1 MFEDGGIINELLIE
15 RLNYLIYVVLLLIGL
30 HAMIAKNNLIKKLI
44 GMSIF
49 QTAIILFYVSIGV
62 KEGATIPIYLPEH
75 DPHGSHAT
83 HAEGN
88 QSIEQKHGPVVLEA
102 GLVKGYSNPL
112 PHVLMLT
119 AIVVGV
125 ATLGL
130 ALALCQR
137 IYQGYGT
144 IEEDELLAQIEKQE
158 TRVQSRV
165 ASKEATAKVVA
176 VKKAAASK
184 PKVSNTKAKS
194 SAKPTP
200 KKPTPKSKAKSVSSP
215 SKASSRQS
223 ASVKSKAKRAPTK
236 STTTSKAKPA
246 SKAKSTTSAKSVPE
260 KSKAKRVPAKSKA
273 ASKAKPAPKAKSST
287 PTKSVPAKAKT
298 GTAKTKAP
306 SKTKSVTKAKSTTK
320 PKSSTTPKKSASVKA
335 KPRTPKK

>member
-88 QSIEQKHGPVVLEA
+88 QSIEQNHGPVVLEA

-215 SKASSRQS
+215 SKASTQS

-236 STTTSKAKPA
+236 STTTSKVKPA

-260 KSKAKRVPAKSKA
+260 KSKAKRVPAQPKA

-287 PTKSVPAKAKT
+287 PTKSVSAKAKT
-298 GTAKTKAP
+298 GTAKSKAP
-306 SKTKSVTKAKSTTK
+306 SKAKSVTKAKSTTK

>member
-75 DPHGSHAT
+75 DPHGSLAT

-88 QSIEQKHGPVVLEA
+88 QSIEQNHGPVVLEA

-200 KKPTPKSKAKSVSSP
+200 KKPAPKSKAKSVSSP
-215 SKASSRQS
+215 SKASTQS

-236 STTTSKAKPA
+236 STTTSKVKSA

-260 KSKAKRVPAKSKA
+260 KSKAKRVPAKPKA

-287 PTKSVPAKAKT
+287 PTKPVPAKAKK

-306 SKTKSVTKAKSTTK
+306 SKAKSVTKAKSTTK

>member
-1 MFEDGGIINELLIE
+1 MFEDGSIFNELFIE

-30 HAMIAKNNLIKKLI
+30 HGMIAKNNLIKKLI

-62 KEGATIPIYLPEH
+62 KEGASIPIYLPEH

-83 HAEGN
+83 HVEGN
-88 QSIEQKHGPVVLEA
+88 ESTEGTSHGPVVLEA
-102 GLVKGYSNPL
+102 SLVKGYSNPL

-144 IEEDELLAQIEKQE
+144 IEEDELLAKIEQQE
-158 TRVQSRV
+158 NRSQTSGDSTKSNEEV
-165 ASKEATAKVVA
+165 
-176 VKKAAASK
+176 VKK
-184 PKVSNTKAKS
+184 PTKAK
-194 SAKPTP
+194 AKTTKTKSKSTGTTLQKKTAP
-200 KKPTPKSKAKSVSSP
+200 KAKAKSISTASKSP
-215 SKASSRQS
+215 T
-223 ASVKSKAKRAPTK
+223 VIPT
-236 STTTSKAKPA
+236 KAKP
-246 SKAKSTTSAKSVPE
+246 KAKPKTTSRK
-260 KSKAKRVPAKSKA
+260 PASS
-273 ASKAKPAPKAKSST
+273 SKAKPAPKAKSTTQSKSA
-287 PTKSVPAKAKT
+287 PTKAKAKSAT
-298 GTAKTKAP
+298 RKPTSSSKAKPAP
-306 SKTKSVTKAKSTTK
+306 KAKSPSK
-320 PKSSTTPKKSASVKA
+320 PKTSSSAKKPASAKP